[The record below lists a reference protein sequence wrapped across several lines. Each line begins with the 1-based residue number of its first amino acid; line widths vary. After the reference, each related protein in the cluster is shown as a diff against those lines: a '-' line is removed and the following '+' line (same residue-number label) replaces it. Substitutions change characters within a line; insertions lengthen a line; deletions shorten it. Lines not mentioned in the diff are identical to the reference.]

1 MSATDPLITYLAAHN
16 VPCPGCGYN
25 LRGLVSQE
33 CPECARQLVL
43 QEIEESQNHRSPR
56 MANTLAIMMAAP
68 YPVFAIF
75 FVWVAIGYNMDHI
88 WVIASVVLLTCSLI
102 GGLMF
107 FLVRCMLKRNLKWI
121 FLLNPISLVI
131 APGLVAKV
139 LFLMFQ

>member
-1 MSATDPLITYLAAHN
+1 M
-16 VPCPGCGYN
+16 
-25 LRGLVSQE
+25 
-33 CPECARQLVL
+33 
-43 QEIEESQNHRSPR
+43 
-56 MANTLAIMMAAP
+56 
-68 YPVFAIF
+68 FAIF
-75 FVWVAIGYNMDHI
+75 FAWVAIGYNMDHI

-102 GGLMF
+102 CGLMF